1 MVDVESQ
8 LKELILDE
16 NFTNLQ
22 TLSSEEVN
30 LMEILGVAH
39 RELQHSNFL
48 AWLFNPN
55 GSHNLGDFAIK
66 EFIKLY
72 FRENQ
77 FEDLGLHTRLSVFDF
92 VDLDFSDLE
101 IRREYK
107 NIDLILLSEK
117 NGFCIVVENKIH
129 AIEGRNQ
136 LRKYRTSIEHE
147 YSNYKYRIYIYLSL
161 FEQGISEEEKEYFL
175 QLDYSHIVK
184 VIEQILKARG
194 LAEKNRFVFE
204 QYLQTLKS
212 MLNQNEEIER
222 IAENLY
228 KKYQPAFDLVFK
240 YAKSGGDSIVRNNDL
255 ISLVKNEP
263 DIELL
268 SSERSYAY
276 VKFRQSFLHEL
287 LPKLK
292 ESGIVSKQYQLEG
305 NLVFQCEFVVSKES
319 ILFNIHL
326 GPGDAETRQLLYR
339 FYLNHENFFDKVAK
353 KRELSP
359 QWHLLFS
366 KQFVSK
372 AEFQKSLEESDYDLK
387 PLIEKR
393 FRSLIDNELAE
404 VERIFREATNHL

>member
-1 MVDVESQ
+1 MEEIESQ

-16 NFTNLQ
+16 NFTDLQ
-22 TLSSEEVN
+22 TLTSEEVN

-55 GSHNLGDFAIK
+55 ESHTLGDFAIK

-77 FEDLGLHTRLSVFDF
+77 FQDLGLHTRLSVFDF

-117 NGFCIVVENKIH
+117 NGFCIVVENKIYST
-129 AIEGRNQ
+129 EGRNQ
-136 LRKYRTSIEHE
+136 LRKYRTWVESE
-147 YSNYKYRIYIYLSL
+147 YPNFKYRIYIYLSL
-161 FEQGISEEEKEYFL
+161 FEQGISEEEQEYFL

-184 VIEQILKARG
+184 VIEQILKSRG

-228 KKYQPAFDLVFK
+228 RKYQPAFDLVFK
-240 YAKSGGDSIVRNNDL
+240 YAKPSGDGLVRNNDL
-255 ISLVKNEP
+255 IRLVKSQP
-263 DIELL
+263 QLELL

-276 VKFRQSFLHEL
+276 VKFRPTFLKEL
-287 LPKLK
+287 LPTLK
-292 ESGIVSKQYQLEG
+292 ERGIVSKEYQLEG
-305 NLVFQCEFVVSKES
+305 NLVFQCEFVVGKET

-326 GPGDAETRQLLYR
+326 GPGDAATRRLLYQ
-339 FYLNHENFFDKVAK
+339 FYLKHDHFFDKVSK
-353 KRELSP
+353 KKELSP
-359 QWHLLFS
+359 QWHLLYS
-366 KQFVSK
+366 KQIVSK
-372 AEFQKSLEESDYDLK
+372 AEFQRSLEDGGNELK
-387 PLIEKR
+387 VIIEKQ
-393 FRSLIDNELAE
+393 FKSVIENELAR
-404 VERIFREATNHL
+404 VESIFREAATT